1 MQGDDST
8 EVNLFFELKSKML
21 QDTFCYKI
29 LLNNYFLL
37 VNCANCVTNNLLNI
51 KNKTLIFKIINL
63 TELKDICK
71 MKWI

>member
-21 QDTFCYKI
+21 QDTFRI
-29 LLNNYFLL
+29 LNNYFLL
-37 VNCANCVTNNLLNI
+37 VKRANCVTNNLLNI
-51 KNKTLIFKIINL
+51 NNKTLIFKIINL

-71 MKWI
+71 MK